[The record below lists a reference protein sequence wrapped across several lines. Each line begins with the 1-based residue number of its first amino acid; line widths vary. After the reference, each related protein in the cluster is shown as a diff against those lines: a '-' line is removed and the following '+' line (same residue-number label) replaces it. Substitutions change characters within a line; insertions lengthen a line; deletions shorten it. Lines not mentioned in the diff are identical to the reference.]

1 MLKEEVELESGCD
14 PEILSI
20 KDYNLEIELN
30 SVKSR
35 VGVYINKSVE
45 YMRMS
50 NLEGVNS
57 HIVII
62 DIPNCSIKRI
72 INVYRSFNPQNNV
85 NAREKFKYQL
95 EIIKK
100 AMTERCIVIGD
111 FNIDYAKIF
120 DVNYGN
126 KGLFEDFEA
135 ALSKFELV
143 QLVNFIT
150 WSRMVGTSLRTSI
163 LDHIYIKDPTILCDL
178 GSIDLFLPK

>member
-1 MLKEEVELESGCD
+1 MPNMDLKVASLNLCLGLKCKKIEIENLLLNNGISILCMQEVELESGCD

-100 AMTERCIVIGD
+100 AMTECCIVIGD
-111 FNIDYAKIF
+111 FNIDYAK
-120 DVNYGN
+120 YLMSTMET
-126 KGLFEDFEA
+126 KAYSKTLKQHC
-135 ALSKFELV
+135 LSL
-143 QLVNFIT
+143 N
-150 WSRMVGTSLRTSI
+150 
-163 LDHIYIKDPTILCDL
+163 
-178 GSIDLFLPK
+178 